1 MARVYIGPLGS
12 YSEVEGT
19 QAGNAGRYAVRPVF
33 ADTTMQP
40 GESIMTGIVS
50 VPLVVPVNVTLP
62 VITPANL
69 GARLQI
75 VNLQGAGIFE
85 FNIIA
90 PVSIPDDNPGLVL
103 IIRPVPSGGASFL
116 FNFQDSIVLVAQE
129 VAFDFPIFPFP
140 NPAFAWIQE

>member
-1 MARVYIGPLGS
+1 
-12 YSEVEGT
+12 
-19 QAGNAGRYAVRPVF
+19 
-33 ADTTMQP
+33 MQP
-40 GESIMTGIVS
+40 GESIITGIVS

-62 VITPANL
+62 VITRANL